1 MNLRTVAL
9 TLGTALWAV
18 SAQGKLFDDIFVF
31 GDSLSDGGNAYAL
44 TGGFPPYVDPS
55 FTATKRATNGPTA
68 AEAMATQLGTPVMP
82 SQLGGT
88 NYSVMG
94 AATHAYVR
102 TDLPDPPAGF
112 PPPPL
117 PAPTKPGSVL
127 TNNYVPYGYWYLND
141 YHYGRLAGFEIDNLT
156 PYGVD
161 KQVED
166 FLDAPPAQDPS
177 RSLFMIWTG
186 VNDFLLGDATGFVG
200 AAGNVASFVGQ
211 LYDDPNVAARYFLVP
226 NIPDL
231 AKTPD
236 SLAALA
242 MLPPDEAA
250 IQAAQL
256 RGLTESFNA
265 ALAGSLDAVEASRQG
280 MTIVEFDTFSF
291 VDAILADAGA
301 HGFANT
307 TEPCVDRNNPAI
319 VCSDPDEYVFWDG
332 FHPSAASHALIG
344 AAFAGQVTQTIP
356 EPGTYALMAAGLIL
370 LVMVRRRAAVH

>member
-9 TLGTALWAV
+9 TLGTALWAL
-18 SAQGKLFDDIFVF
+18 SAQARLFDDIFVF
-31 GDSLSDGGNAYAL
+31 GDSLSDGGNSYAL

-55 FTATKRATNGPTA
+55 FTATQRATNGPTA
-68 AEAMATQLGTPVMP
+68 AEVMATRLGTPVTP
-82 SQLGGT
+82 SRSGGT

-94 AATHAYVR
+94 AATRPYVR
-102 TDLPDPPAGF
+102 TDLADPPAGF

-117 PAPTKPGSVL
+117 PAPIKPASL
-127 TNNYVPYGYWYLND
+127 TTSNYVPFGYWYLND
-141 YHYGRLAGFEIDNLT
+141 YHYFGLAGFEIDNLE

-161 KQVED
+161 KQVDD
-166 FLDAPPAQDPS
+166 FLDGPPVQDPS

-186 VNDFLLGDATGFVG
+186 VNDFLLGDAGGFLG
-200 AAGNVASFVGQ
+200 AAGNIAAFVGA

-236 SLAALA
+236 SLAEFA

-256 RGLTESFNA
+256 RGLTQLFNET
-265 ALAGSLDAVEASRQG
+265 LTGNLDAVEASRPG
-280 MTIVEFDTFSF
+280 LTVVEFDTFSF

-301 HGFANT
+301 YGFTNAT
-307 TEPCVDRNNPAI
+307 QACVDRNNPAI
-319 VCSDPDEYVFWDG
+319 VCANPDEYVFWDG

-344 AAFAGQVTQTIP
+344 EAFAGAITQAIP

-370 LVMVRRRAAVH
+370 LVMVRRRASAH